1 MATEKL
7 FLFRKWNMSEVKV
20 KDKGLEQVISLK
32 PIITPVSM
40 GRHEHHKFAKAEVS

>member
-40 GRHEHHKFAKAEVS
+40 GRH